1 MRLRRPPRRLDDRL
15 VAPRS
20 LAIWLVAAAARNR
33 SVLSTPRRPY
43 DPAAGVATSPPR
55 CPDPI
60 RGRGDATRPHRR
72 VRYGSLDYD
81 AADSYP
87 YDNDRRLSEGDDSV
101 YRPTR
106 AFTIE
111 DAMQDVE
118 SVDVRDVLR
127 PPEEA

>member
-43 DPAAGVATSPPR
+43 DPPR
-55 CPDPI
+55 RPDPI

-72 VRYGSLDYD
+72 LRYGSLDYD

>member
-1 MRLRRPPRRLDDRL
+1 MVILTTLINIGPYFGDN
-15 VAPRS
+15 VA
-20 LAIWLVAAAARNR
+20 
-33 SVLSTPRRPY
+33 
-43 DPAAGVATSPPR
+43 
-55 CPDPI
+55 
-60 RGRGDATRPHRR
+60 
-72 VRYGSLDYD
+72 SLDYD